1 MWKFKRSKLFLG
13 NLTSWMIVSDYFLA
27 LEKVSFS
34 FVLFSVFISPKYFS
48 QNHHWKLFFCS
59 FYLMTLD
66 QRQNCFCVLCV
77 CVCVC
82 SVVYNGT
89 KKGIHS
95 FCQRCSS
102 WSLYQRCSKALKPVG
117 KKLFLI
123 LSEVQDGK
131 RDTTCTWE
139 HPGHSAITSGLPK
152 SVSIFIACFS
162 DWKDLKLLE
171 IDEQCCA

>member
-1 MWKFKRSKLFLG
+1 MNDCLWL
-13 NLTSWMIVSDYFLA
+13 
-27 LEKVSFS
+27 
-34 FVLFSVFISPKYFS
+34 LFSTWKGFIFICVVFCFYITKIFLSKSPLKTFF
-48 QNHHWKLFFCS
+48 LFFLFNDTWSKAKLLLC
-59 FYLMTLD
+59 T
-66 QRQNCFCVLCV
+66 LCV